1 MNSERLAKRLSTYS
15 KRGLFYN
22 MYSISVC
29 PLGYQDNGCLATP
42 KHGHQMYGYT
52 LWSHQSALIDALST
66 YNTLI
71 AIFQITETTTPGLF
85 KLWALIGSD
94 LHAIKVHVP
103 RMFYVNC
110 YTAKEGT
117 SSSKYLLINTV
128 ILHYTLLII
137 IMQQNKSFISLTVF
151 TMSDST

>member
-1 MNSERLAKRLSTYS
+1 MNVSQKDSPPIPREDFFTIC
-15 KRGLFYN
+15 
-22 MYSISVC
+22 ISVC

-52 LWSHQSALIDALST
+52 LWSPQSALTDALST
-66 YNTLI
+66 YNILI

-117 SSSKYLLINTV
+117 SSSKYLLINTI
-128 ILHYTLLII
+128 ILHYFMVVNACQIHG
-137 IMQQNKSFISLTVF
+137 QKRASCNKSVDIL
-151 TMSDST
+151 